1 MCDYIDKWK
10 KEKGKMH
17 RVGIVLCNSSEM
29 SNSDSD
35 NRSRMRNAKIFQKG
49 AFFLKKNFFCS
60 HNTEN
65 DITDPVEAFKN
76 VVN

>member
-1 MCDYIDKWK
+1 MCDYIDKWE

-49 AFFLKKNFFCS
+49 AFKKKFFFVVITLKM
-60 HNTEN
+60 
-65 DITDPVEAFKN
+65 I
-76 VVN
+76 

>member
-1 MCDYIDKWK
+1 MCDYIDKWE

-49 AFFLKKNFFCS
+49 AFKKKFFFCS